1 MDENKPQVVIVRGT
15 KSVGVSILLTF
26 LLGPLGMF
34 YSTILG
40 AIIMLVV
47 SGLLAVMTAG
57 ISLFLTQPICII
69 WGAVAAKSYN
79 GKLLAGKTI

>member
-1 MDENKPQVVIVRGT
+1 MDENRPQVVIVKGT

-34 YSTILG
+34 YSTIPG
-40 AIIMLVV
+40 ALIMLVV
-47 SGLLAVMTAG
+47 SGIIGVMTAG
-57 ISLFLTQPICII
+57 IGLFLTQPICII